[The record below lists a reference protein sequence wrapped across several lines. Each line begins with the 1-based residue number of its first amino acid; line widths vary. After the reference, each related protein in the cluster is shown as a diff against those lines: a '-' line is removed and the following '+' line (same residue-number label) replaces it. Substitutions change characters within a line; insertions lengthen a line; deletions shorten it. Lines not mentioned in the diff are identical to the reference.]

1 MSEKTNTT
9 TTQSLKKDEI
19 VIHEA
24 YNERLEKLK
33 GDPNFQK
40 RVEFNLNLIQKDQ
53 ELAARMWAV
62 DNKDAMTDALTEL
75 PNRRFVLTELS
86 MLIARLERKRKETG
100 SSETVSVL
108 YVDNDNLKD
117 VNDGKKVLSEEGVK
131 NSGHDKGDEYLIITA
146 GCLTVRTGDLAARY
160 GGDKFILLFPD
171 TDYVEALIV
180 ETRIKDSFKSK
191 KEESNLPAYTGL
203 SIGIAQWTPGINA
216 KELIRKADDDM
227 YQRKEEL
234 KLKRKSS

>member
-9 TTQSLKKDEI
+9 TTQSLKKEEI

-100 SSETVSVL
+100 NSETISVL
-108 YVDNDNLKD
+108 FVDNDYLKD
-117 VNDGKKVLSEEGVK
+117 VNDGKKVLSEEGIE
-131 NSGHDKGDEYLIITA
+131 NSGHDQGDVYLKTTASCLKIRSGDVAARFGGDEFVVLLLDTN
-146 GCLTVRTGDLAARY
+146 
-160 GGDKFILLFPD
+160 DKGA
-171 TDYVEALIV
+171 VNVA
-180 ETRIKDSFKSK
+180 TRIKDDFKNK
-191 KEESNLPAYTGL
+191 KDTVGLPAYTGL
-203 SIGIAQWTPGINA
+203 SIGIAQWTSETTA
-216 KELIRKADDDM
+216 QELINKADLDM
-227 YQRKEEL
+227 YKRKEEL
-234 KLKRKSS
+234 RLKNKTS